1 MNYKFIPDSI
11 EIDHNREKV
20 PANIAHAT
28 IVPLKNSFTVCL
40 FSTQQMPRILPDI
53 TADRLASH
61 SY

>member
-11 EIDHNREKV
+11 EIDYSIQKV
-20 PANIAHAT
+20 PANITTCNDRAAEKFLT
-28 IVPLKNSFTVCL
+28 LYA

-61 SY
+61 SH